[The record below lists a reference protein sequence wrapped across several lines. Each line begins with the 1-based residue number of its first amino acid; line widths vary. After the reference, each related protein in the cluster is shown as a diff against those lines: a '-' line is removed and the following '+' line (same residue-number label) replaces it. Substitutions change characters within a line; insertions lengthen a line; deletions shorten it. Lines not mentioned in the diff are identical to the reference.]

1 MNKILILIVLS
12 VLAAACATGGSSSGG
27 TGSGTATDAATTA
40 DSATGG
46 ETAAATDTG
55 ATPADAAAAD
65 SAGADATTAGAD
77 TAAGT
82 DAVAGVDAIEP
93 VDTASSGGT
102 FAAALPGLKA
112 KCATCHN
119 PNAKLFFQAENCASC
134 ATKAASMKIQITTGK
149 MPQSGMPKLADDQRA
164 AILAWIDG
172 GAKCP

>member
-1 MNKILILIVLS
+1 MNKILILIVVS
-12 VLAAACATGGSSSGG
+12 VLATACATGGSSSGG

-40 DSATGG
+40 ETATGG

-55 ATPADAAAAD
+55 ATPADAAPAD
-65 SAGADATTAGAD
+65 STGADSTGAD
-77 TAAGT
+77 TTGGGADT
-82 DAVAGVDAIEP
+82 PVGVDAIVP
-93 VDTASSGGT
+93 ADTASSGAT

-134 ATKAASMKIQITTGK
+134 ATKAATMKFQITTGK
-149 MPQSGMPKLADDQRA
+149 MPQSGMPKLADDERA